1 MRGAGGSAT
10 LAGCCGSC
18 RVGARCTGCGATH
31 VMLQVVLL
39 VRRADTAAVIGAGV
53 TAKATGAGHRLIA
66 ALLGRPAETVPGWL
80 RRFADRV
87 EPVQAVFTRW
97 CRDLAPDP
105 VLPGPAGSA
114 WGRRACRGPGRG
126 CGARGRFGI
135 GEVPLWRAA
144 TAISAARLLSPGW
157 PSPDGRS

>member
-1 MRGAGGSAT
+1 
-10 LAGCCGSC
+10 
-18 RVGARCTGCGATH
+18 V
-31 VMLQVVLL
+31 
-39 VRRADTAAVIGAGV
+39 VIGAGL

-105 VLPGPAGSA
+105 VLPGPAGPA
-114 WGRRACRGPGRG
+114 WAD
-126 CGARGRFGI
+126 ALAAVMVAAAALAARFGI
-135 GEVPLWRAA
+135 GEVPPWQAA